1 MGRQKDLFHIL
12 QRQTILA
19 LNQFGQVV
27 TSSLKLEDVLARI
40 MDQVTAL
47 LQPEG
52 VGIIMPE
59 GEDLLKFVAVCGPG
73 AAQLKG
79 ITMPR
84 DTGMVGYVMRT
95 GEPVWLTSEGSS
107 VPELSIYRQI
117 EAVSAFH
124 SESLLAAPLIA
135 GGRTIGV
142 LEAVH
147 SHADGLTVGDLTVL
161 DAAANWAAIAISNAQ
176 LHEQAQR
183 LREEQAALEE
193 RTRLARELHDAVT
206 QSLYSLTVLT
216 GAWRRQIEAGQLTPQ
231 LEHISEMSDLVQ
243 QALREVRLLIYEL
256 RPTELEEE
264 GLLGALF
271 RRLETVEK
279 RAGIQARLIVFDEAG
294 QPQPMPPTDG
304 RAAAVDFYRL
314 PPALELSLYR
324 IIQEALNNTLKHSGA
339 TSVVVRL
346 RLGAETLS
354 VEIEDNGRGF
364 DADHRPRLGGGFGI
378 VGVKERVKQI
388 GGRFSIASSLTTG
401 TNIRISGIPYR
412 FAEGEEVVH
421 S

>member
-1 MGRQKDLFHIL
+1 MGRQKDLSHIH

-19 LNQFGQVV
+19 LNQFGLVV

-40 MDQVTAL
+40 MDQVTVL

-52 VGIIMPE
+52 VGIIMPD
-59 GEDLLKFVAVCGPG
+59 GDDLMKFVGVCGPG

-84 DTGMVGYVMRT
+84 DTGVVGYVMRT
-95 GEPVWLTSEGSS
+95 GEPVWLTGDGSS

-117 EAVSAFH
+117 ESVSEFH
-124 SESLLAAPLIA
+124 SEALLAAPLIS
-135 GGRTIGV
+135 GGKTIGV

-147 SHADGLTVGDLTVL
+147 SQPDGLTVDDLTVL

-176 LHEQAQR
+176 LHEQTQQ
-183 LREEQAALEE
+183 LRQEQAAMEE
-193 RTRLARELHDAVT
+193 RARLARELHDAVT

-231 LEHISEMSDLVQ
+231 LEHITEMSDLVQ

-264 GLLGALF
+264 GLLGALY

-279 RAGIQARLIVFDEAG
+279 RAGIRARLLVIDDRG
-294 QPQPMPPTDG
+294 RPQQIPFTDN
-304 RAAAVDFYRL
+304 RTSTVDFYKL

-339 TSVVVRL
+339 TEVTVRL
-346 RLGAETLS
+346 TLGPEMLTL
-354 VEIEDNGRGF
+354 EIDDNGRGF
-364 DADHRPRLGGGFGI
+364 DTDFRPRMGGGFGI
-378 VGVKERVKQI
+378 IGVKERVKQL
-388 GGRFSIASSLTTG
+388 GGHFSIASSPTTG
-401 TNIRISGIPYR
+401 TSIRISNIPYR
-412 FAEGEEVVH
+412 VAEGLEIVH
-421 S
+421 